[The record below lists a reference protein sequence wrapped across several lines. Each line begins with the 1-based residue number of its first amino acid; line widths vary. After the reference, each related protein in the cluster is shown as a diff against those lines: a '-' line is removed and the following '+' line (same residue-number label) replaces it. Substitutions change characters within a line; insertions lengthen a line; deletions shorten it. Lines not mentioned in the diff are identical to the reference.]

1 MVLSLYMFLID
12 MYKNFMDLV
21 IVLCFDICRISLYLC
36 VVIKLYENNF
46 MFLYYLFIILNI
58 INMCV
63 WNFFFFFNFL

>member
-21 IVLCFDICRISLYLC
+21 IVLCFDICRISLYL
-36 VVIKLYENNF
+36 VIKLYENNF